1 MKKNNNNEYMD
12 IDDKMNID
20 NINIDKMNIDKM
32 NIDNININKMNIDN
46 INIDKMN
53 IDNINIDKMNIDN
66 INIDNINI
74 NNINIDNNNIKKNLI
89 IRPRCGLTNQLTCIA
104 KGIIYAHIT
113 NRDLF
118 IDNFQIDYRDYN
130 NFINVYDIIDIEK
143 LQKTIN
149 NLNLNVTIKESIILN
164 NTIKKI
170 NTFTDTKIYFLKD
183 IIPILFYEEN
193 NNIINL
199 DIDNPISCV
208 IPDEYEIILQEIMIE
223 IDFVQQLKNISNN
236 IIKKLKLNNY
246 TCIHLRLENDAIN
259 YINGFSKL
267 GYDNTNIVYKSKYLL
282 EYMFFNNNK
291 NNTYVCTS
299 LKEDDI
305 NFNFYKELKLKFNL
319 KDKNDI
325 INEIISENNNI
336 FKSENCRELFG
347 IIDYLV
353 AKNASYF
360 LGCDW
365 SGFSIYI
372 NYYYK
377 KYNKY
382 SKLINIWNS
391 IKSMN

>member
-1 MKKNNNNEYMD
+1 MKRNIKININKNNNEYMD
-12 IDDKMNID
+12 IDNDI
-20 NINIDKMNIDKM
+20 
-32 NIDNININKMNIDN
+32 
-46 INIDKMN
+46 
-53 IDNINIDKMNIDN
+53 NIDN

-74 NNINIDNNNIKKNLI
+74 DNINIDNINIDNIKKILI

-130 NFINVYDIIDIEK
+130 NFICIYDIINIEK

-149 NLNLNVTIKESIILN
+149 SLNLNVIIKKSINLN

-170 NTFTDTKIYFLKD
+170 NTFTNTKIYFLKD

-199 DIDNPISCV
+199 DIDNPISCN
-208 IPDEYEIILQEIMIE
+208 IPSEYDKILQELMIE
-223 IDFVQQLKNISNN
+223 IDFVEQLQNIANN
-236 IIKKLKLNNY
+236 IIKKLNLNNY

-267 GYDNTNIVYKSKYLL
+267 GYDNTNIVYKAKYLL
-282 EYMFFNNNK
+282 EYMFFNNNL
-291 NNTYVCTS
+291 NNNYICTA

-336 FKSENCRELFG
+336 FKTENCRELFG
-347 IIDYLV
+347 IIDYLI

>member
-1 MKKNNNNEYMD
+1 MKRNIKININKNNNNDYMD
-12 IDDKMNID
+12 IDN
-20 NINIDKMNIDKM
+20 
-32 NIDNININKMNIDN
+32 NININN
-46 INIDKMN
+46 
-53 IDNINIDKMNIDN
+53 MNIDN
-66 INIDNINI
+66 INIDN
-74 NNINIDNNNIKKNLI
+74 NIDNNIKKILI

-130 NFINVYDIIDIEK
+130 NFINVYDIINIEK
-143 LQKTIN
+143 LQKIIN
-149 NLNLNVTIKESIILN
+149 NLNLNVTIKKSIILN
-164 NTIKKI
+164 DIIKKI

-208 IPDEYEIILQEIMIE
+208 IPDEYEIILQELMIE
-223 IDFVQQLKNISNN
+223 IDFVEQLKNISNN
-236 IIKKLKLNNY
+236 IIKKLNLNNY

-259 YINGFSKL
+259 YINEFSKL
-267 GYDNTNIVYKSKYLL
+267 GYDNTNIVYKAKYLL
-282 EYMFFNNNK
+282 EYMFFNNNV
-291 NNTYVCTS
+291 NNTYICTS

-325 INEIISENNNI
+325 INEIINENNNL
-336 FKSENCRELFG
+336 FKTENCRELYG
-347 IIDYLV
+347 IIDYLI

-391 IKSMN
+391 IKNMN

>member
-1 MKKNNNNEYMD
+1 MKRNIKININKNNNNDYMD
-12 IDDKMNID
+12 IDN
-20 NINIDKMNIDKM
+20 
-32 NIDNININKMNIDN
+32 NININN
-46 INIDKMN
+46 
-53 IDNINIDKMNIDN
+53 MNIDN
-66 INIDNINI
+66 INIDNNI
-74 NNINIDNNNIKKNLI
+74 IIDNNIKKILI

-130 NFINVYDIIDIEK
+130 NFINVYDIINIEK
-143 LQKTIN
+143 LQKIIN
-149 NLNLNVTIKESIILN
+149 NLNLNVTIKKSIILN
-164 NTIKKI
+164 DIIKKI

-208 IPDEYEIILQEIMIE
+208 IPDEYEIILQELMIE
-223 IDFVQQLKNISNN
+223 IDFVEQLKNISNN
-236 IIKKLKLNNY
+236 IIKKLNLNNY

-259 YINGFSKL
+259 YINEFSKL
-267 GYDNTNIVYKSKYLL
+267 GYDNTNIVYKAKYLL
-282 EYMFFNNNK
+282 EYMFFNNNV
-291 NNTYVCTS
+291 NNTYICTS

-325 INEIISENNNI
+325 INEIINENNNL
-336 FKSENCRELFG
+336 FKTENCRELYG
-347 IIDYLV
+347 IIDYLI

-391 IKSMN
+391 IKNMN